1 MSKSYTPQPEV
12 PESLQE
18 RYRTIL
24 RVLNGELTVSAA
36 ATSLGLS
43 RNQFQTVMHK
53 ALLGMIEALEPR
65 PPGPQP
71 TPEKERQLAEEN
83 ERLSKENEKLRQRVE
98 TIDRLMGV
106 ASGILRG
113 NVRTRS
119 TKTKKKSEGGSN
131 EPEEPDPVCA
141 SIAAAKKM
149 KALGLSAPLAAA
161 IVGTSAATLRRWKRR
176 MLLGVPPRL
185 RRGARKV
192 RALSAQ
198 KKRELSEVVR
208 KLHGICGADSLR
220 HSVEGVSRRQAAA
233 VKRETLREMERER
246 VERCTRL
253 RVAQPGVMRSIDQIY
268 VGQRT
273 ALIASDASVPYRTTA
288 RVVAAYDGEHVAR
301 TLEEDLRTH
310 GTPLVY
316 RMDRASCHRVP
327 QVRALLEANGVLLL
341 HGPPRYPQFYG
352 QHERQNRDHRAWLG
366 AADLCD
372 ELLREMLNQLNRVWR
387 RRSLGWQTPAEV
399 WSARQPLEV
408 DRRALRE
415 EVARR
420 AAHLA
425 VKLRERTDALDLA
438 ERLAIEQALEHRG
451 LMSREA
457 GGWC

>member
-12 PESLQE
+12 PEALQE

-24 RVLNGELTVSAA
+24 QVLNGELTVSAA
-36 ATSLGLS
+36 AEKLALS

-53 ALLGMIEALEPR
+53 ALQGMIEALEPK
-65 PPGPQP
+65 PPGPLP
-71 TPEKERQLAEEN
+71 MPERERQLSEEK
-83 ERLSKENEKLRQRVE
+83 EKLLRENEKLRQRVE

-119 TKTKKKSEGGSN
+119 TKTKKKSEGGSH
-131 EPEEPDPVCA
+131 EPEDPDPVRQ
-141 SIAAAKKM
+141 SVAAAEQM

-161 IVGTSAATLRRWKRR
+161 IVGTTAATLRRWERR
-176 MLLGVPPRL
+176 VRLGASPRL
-185 RRGARKV
+185 RRGTGKV
-192 RALSAQ
+192 RALSAE
-198 KKRELSEVVR
+198 KKRELIEVVR
-208 KLHGICGADSLR
+208 RMRGLCGADSLS

-246 VERCTRL
+246 VASCTRL
-253 RVAQPGVMRSIDQIY
+253 RIAQPGVMRSLDQLY
-268 VGQRT
+268 EGPRT

-310 GTPLVY
+310 GAPLVY

-327 QVRALLEANGVLLL
+327 QVRELLEAHGVLLL

-352 QHERQNRDHRAWLG
+352 QHERQNREHRGWLG
-366 AADLCD
+366 AAELND
-372 ELLREMLNQLNRVWR
+372 ELLREMIEELNGTWR
-387 RRSLGWQTPAEV
+387 RRALAWRTSAEV
-399 WSARQPLEV
+399 WMARLTLDV
-408 DRRALRE
+408 DRVALRE
-415 EVARR
+415 EVAYR
-420 AAHLA
+420 AARLA
-425 VKLRERTDALDLA
+425 ARLSERSDALDLA
-438 ERLAIEQALEHRG
+438 GRLAIEQALEDRG